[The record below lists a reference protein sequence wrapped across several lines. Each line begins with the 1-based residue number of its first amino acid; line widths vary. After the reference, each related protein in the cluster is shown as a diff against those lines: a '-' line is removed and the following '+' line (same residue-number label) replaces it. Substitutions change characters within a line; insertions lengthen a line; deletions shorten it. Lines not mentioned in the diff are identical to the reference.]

1 MNEKNLQTGGVMPAR
16 KARIRST
23 ASLLAFSLSL
33 TATILAASPQPGT
46 TADKL
51 NAKPHSGKH
60 SWLETGKASWYGKKF
75 QGHRTAGGEK
85 FDMNALTCAHR
96 SLPMGS
102 WVRVTNLGNRKVAF
116 VRVNDR
122 GPVPDNRII
131 DLSWAAARKLGIG
144 GTAKVRLERVTP
156 NDPELVA
163 SLMKDGAPS
172 LFPGMP
178 GVGGGRLVGVAD
190 R

>member
-1 MNEKNLQTGGVMPAR
+1 MNLQTGEVMPAR
-16 KARIRST
+16 KGRIRST
-23 ASLLAFSLSL
+23 ASLLAFSLGL
-33 TATILAASPQPGT
+33 TATLLAAPAQPKGS
-46 TADKL
+46 ADQPS
-51 NAKPHSGKH
+51 NKPHSSRH
-60 SWLETGKASWYGKKF
+60 SWFEIGRASWYGKKF
-75 QGHRTAGGEK
+75 QGRRTAGGEK

-122 GPVPDNRII
+122 GPVPDNRMI
-131 DLSWAAARKLGIG
+131 DLSWAAAHRLGIG
-144 GTAKVRLERVTP
+144 GTAKVRIERVTP
-156 NDPELVA
+156 NDPELIA
-163 SLMKDGAPS
+163 SLMKEGEPP

>member
-1 MNEKNLQTGGVMPAR
+1 MNEMNLQTGEVMPAR
-16 KARIRST
+16 KGRIRST
-23 ASLLAFSLSL
+23 ASMLAFSLSL
-33 TATILAASPQPGT
+33 TATLMAAPLQPGKSV
-46 TADKL
+46 DKPHG
-51 NAKPHSGKH
+51 KPHSAK
-60 SWLETGKASWYGKKF
+60 SWFEIGRASWYGKKF
-75 QGHRTAGGEK
+75 QGRRTAGGEK

-122 GPVPDNRII
+122 GPVPENRMI
-131 DLSWAAARKLGIG
+131 DLSWAAAHRLGIG
-144 GTAKVRLERVTP
+144 GTAKVRIERVTS
-156 NDPELVA
+156 NDPELIA
-163 SLMKDGAPS
+163 SLMKDGAPP